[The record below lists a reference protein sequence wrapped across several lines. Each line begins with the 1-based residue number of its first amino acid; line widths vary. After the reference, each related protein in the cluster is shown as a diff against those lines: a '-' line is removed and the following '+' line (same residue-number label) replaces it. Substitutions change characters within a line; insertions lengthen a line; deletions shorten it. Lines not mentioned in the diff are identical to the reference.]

1 MFKIGQNKSLD
12 PLRETKI
19 DLEKDLQS
27 VTEQNLELVFGL
39 KFISTEFSLHEFR
52 IDTLAFDEETKSF
65 VIIEYKRDRSFSVI
79 DQGFAYLA
87 LMLNNKAD
95 FILEYNEKMKDNLKR
110 EDIDWTQSRVLFL
123 ANSFT
128 AYQRN
133 AVNFKDLP
141 IELWEV
147 KKFDNNT
154 ILYNQFESAVARESL
169 NTITNNETIK
179 KVSVEV
185 KKYST
190 EDHFPEGREHVRE
203 LFDALSE
210 RILSLDSRIVENPKK
225 VFIGFKIGHKNIVGV
240 RVQNAKIIIDFMR
253 TQPQDINDPEK
264 KLKYIENSV
273 KYYNQHMSSADIKDY
288 DDVGY
293 IMSLIKQVYEK
304 YYK

>member
-12 PLRETKI
+12 PIRETKI